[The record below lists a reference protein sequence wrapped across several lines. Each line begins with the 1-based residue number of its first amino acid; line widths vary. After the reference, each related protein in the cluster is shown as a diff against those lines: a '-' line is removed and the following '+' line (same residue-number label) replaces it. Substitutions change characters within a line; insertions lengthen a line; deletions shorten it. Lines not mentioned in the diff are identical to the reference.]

1 MPYSAFA
8 TAGTD
13 LQVEINSV
21 FTPIEGVE
29 GLDGPTGSKEQIE
42 VTALKDTAKKF
53 VAGMPDYGEV
63 TFNLYWDPAEAAHQY
78 LLTSYQT
85 ANKTE
90 KWKIVA
96 SDAGAATATFDGQV
110 TGFKWSF
117 QKGSAAMVAVTI
129 KVSGNVTV
137 TP

>member
-13 LQVEINSV
+13 LQVKIAST
-21 FTPIEGVE
+21 FTSIPGAEGF
-29 GLDGPTGSKEQIE
+29 DGPTGTKEQIE
-42 VTALKDTAKKF
+42 VTALKDTAKKY
-53 VAGMPDYGEV
+53 VAGMPDYGEI
-63 TFNLYWDPAEAAHQY
+63 TFNLFWDPADSTHQY

-90 KWKIVA
+90 DFKIVA
-96 SDAGAATATFDGQV
+96 SDAGAAEATFQGQV

-117 QKGSAAMVAVTI
+117 QKGAACMVAVTI
-129 KVSGNVTV
+129 KVSGDVTV

>member
-8 TAGTD
+8 SAGSD
-13 LQVEINSV
+13 LQVEITSV
-21 FTPIEGVE
+21 FQSIPGAEGI
-29 GLDGPTGSKEQIE
+29 DGPTGSKEQIE

-53 VAGMPDYGEV
+53 VAGLPDYGEV
-63 TFNLYWDPAEAAHQY
+63 TFNLFWDPADSTHQY

-90 KWKIVA
+90 KWKIIA
-96 SDAGAATATFDGQV
+96 SDAGAATAAFDGQV

-117 QKGSAAMVAVTI
+117 QKGAAATVAVTI